1 VQRGSSARSLELALA
16 ALLAAIA
23 SVWLAIGPPP
33 GSASTGGTATGAG
46 AAEAPSPPAGTT
58 PLETSPSRSGGTAVA
73 PAPAPPHAPTSPYPA
88 GASGWVFP
96 LRPLSR
102 VTAHGTWS
110 LDQGVDLG
118 GRADDCGAR
127 LVELAV
133 AAGTIVREG
142 MEGFGEYA
150 PVLLVESGPSA
161 GRYVYYGHAAP
172 ALVAV
177 GTRVSAGE
185 PIAQVGCGIV
195 GISEGPHL
203 EIGMFA
209 AGSTASDISSDV
221 MPAFGETSRE
231 TLANL
236 LSAYSAARI
245 ARHVRRARA
254 AARRRVWGAL
264 AAPSFGRAAA

>member
-1 VQRGSSARSLELALA
+1 M
-16 ALLAAIA
+16 
-23 SVWLAIGPPP
+23 
-33 GSASTGGTATGAG
+33 
-46 AAEAPSPPAGTT
+46 
-58 PLETSPSRSGGTAVA
+58 
-73 PAPAPPHAPTSPYPA
+73 
-88 GASGWVFP
+88 FP
-96 LRPLSR
+96 LHPLSR
-102 VTAHGTWS
+102 VTAQSTWS

-118 GRADDCGAR
+118 GSANDCGAR

-195 GISEGPHL
+195 GISEAPHL
-203 EIGMFA
+203 EIGMFPV
-209 AGSTASDISSDV
+209 GSTASGVSSDV
-221 MPAFGETSRE
+221 MPAIGETSPE

-236 LSAYSAARI
+236 LSAYRAARST
-245 ARHVRRARA
+245 RHARRARA
-254 AARRRVWGAL
+254 AASRRVWGAL
-264 AAPSFGRAAA
+264 AAPSLGGAAARAVQ